1 MFLSFSGLCFI
12 FSLFISTNSTILD
25 NLVPLIYLIASDYQ
39 LLINNLQNKQLPTST
54 LSYSSMDFLVLSII
68 KIQLLKDSCMHAKSL
83 QLCLTVQPC
92 GLHPARLICPW
103 DSPSKNTGLGA
114 PTQGSNPYLL
124 SLPTL
129 TSRFFTTSTTWEALK
144 DSYMTVIIPDVYQ
157 NTYPL
162 IHVLSF
168 NHRGNPIK
176 QVQFLF

>member
-83 QLCLTVQPC
+83 QLCLTLCNPVDCILPGSSVHGILQARILQWGAMPFTRDLPNPGTESRSPAVQVNFFLP
-92 GLHPARLICPW
+92 L
-103 DSPSKNTGLGA
+103 
-114 PTQGSNPYLL
+114 GSN
-124 SLPTL
+124 
-129 TSRFFTTSTTWEALK
+129 F
-144 DSYMTVIIPDVYQ
+144 
-157 NTYPL
+157 
-162 IHVLSF
+162 
-168 NHRGNPIK
+168 
-176 QVQFLF
+176 

>member
-83 QLCLTVQPC
+83 QLCLTLCNPVDCILPGSSVHGILQ
-92 GLHPARLICPW
+92 ARILDW
-103 DSPSKNTGLGA
+103 V
-114 PTQGSNPYLL
+114 
-124 SLPTL
+124 LPPRDQTHI
-129 TSRFFTTSTTWEALK
+129 S
-144 DSYMTVIIPDVYQ
+144 
-157 NTYPL
+157 
-162 IHVLSF
+162 
-168 NHRGNPIK
+168 
-176 QVQFLF
+176 